1 LVICW
6 KVLYSKAM
14 GKVKCGELFEGFA
27 AALTFDGTCGV
38 GLHFTRLRNAR
49 EIEPL
54 DQMTQPQ
61 GKLQKSAYLI
71 GKYVVHQIYPDLHYP
86 LLYNSR
92 NQASRLQARRR
103 SSTATRTDRNKLFN
117 KR

>member
-1 LVICW
+1 MICW

-14 GKVKCGELFEGFA
+14 GKVKRGELFEGFA
-27 AALTFDGTCGV
+27 AALTFDGTCRV

-61 GKLQKSAYLI
+61 GKLQRSAYLI
-71 GKYVVHQIYPDLHYP
+71 GKYSPPRGSPDI
-86 LLYNSR
+86 S
-92 NQASRLQARRR
+92 
-103 SSTATRTDRNKLFN
+103 
-117 KR
+117 